1 MARAARRIW
10 PPSSWSSRATRAS
23 RSGSV
28 AAAGRTATTRSRHG
42 SQGASQAKPATGVVG
57 AAIAEYPGRVTDS
70 AVDAREAFRTT
81 ELRLR
86 LLLLGDGSETPG
98 YVKGEDP
105 RRRISAE
112 LRHLREAFAALGE
125 EGRPRDDGDCAG
137 RRPRTRAP
145 ARRRRAN
152 EPAPRQPAA
161 TPIADA
167 RGVRPGTPRERRHRL
182 SGGQERRDP
191 CREADGTKT
200 WCASDCRERAGP
212 APRGAD
218 EGLTRTQVR
227 REPDTALTGALR
239 HETESTP
246 SRLISS
252 SLQPNART

>member
-1 MARAARRIW
+1 M
-10 PPSSWSSRATRAS
+10 
-23 RSGSV
+23 
-28 AAAGRTATTRSRHG
+28 
-42 SQGASQAKPATGVVG
+42 
-57 AAIAEYPGRVTDS
+57 TDS

-125 EGRPRDDGDCAG
+125 EANRATTATAQVADLERELLRVAAERATPTPQPSPDPDLLTPAECAQVLRVSVATVYRAVRRGEIRAVKPTGRKRGALRIAASELDRLLEAQTRDDYSDAG
-137 RRPRTRAP
+137 SAGTSTALNRAP
-145 ARRRRAN
+145 
-152 EPAPRQPAA
+152 
-161 TPIADA
+161 
-167 RGVRPGTPRERRHRL
+167 
-182 SGGQERRDP
+182 
-191 CREADGTKT
+191 
-200 WCASDCRERAGP
+200 
-212 APRGAD
+212 
-218 EGLTRTQVR
+218 
-227 REPDTALTGALR
+227 R